1 MAFFSRCVYL
11 VHIVAEPLLEYHP
24 FPSPG
29 RYSKEQQG
37 INFKQKGHLNI
48 QTEENNGSI
57 NYIPGRRGS
66 GGSSGAGKFFLHDLF
81 PSLGAW
87 RAEPWPGMEREHG
100 GMGKCPTNWDPDRTK
115 AAGEEEPWDL
125 EAGKEDQEPGLAWM
139 GQGINS
145 KGRDVSHSSGEKGI
159 EFRTS
164 RRLKILPVG
173 DNMESW
179 NGLGRKRP

>member
-11 VHIVAEPLLEYHP
+11 AHIVAEPPLEYHP

-29 RYSKEQQG
+29 RYSKEQRG

-66 GGSSGAGKFFLHDLF
+66 RGNSGAGKFFLHDLF
-81 PSLGAW
+81 PSPGAR
-87 RAEPWPGMEREHG
+87 RAEPWLGMERECEDG

-115 AAGEEEPWDL
+115 AAGEEKLWGL
-125 EAGKEDQEPGLAWM
+125 EVGKEDLEIRLAWM

-145 KGRDVSHSSGEKGI
+145 KGGDVSHSSGEKG
-159 EFRTS
+159 FRTS
-164 RRLKILPVG
+164 RRP
-173 DNMESW
+173 
-179 NGLGRKRP
+179 